1 MLKEIDMKPTYDET
15 RNRPSDLDGKGF
27 SDASYRPGYSLKESL
42 QGCSEEDLK
51 KGFKNPEY

>member
-1 MLKEIDMKPTYDET
+1 MKPKYDET
-15 RNRPSDLDGKGF
+15 RNRPDHLDGKGF

-42 QGCSEEDLK
+42 QGCTEADLK